1 MLAQSIRLVS
11 RASAPVL
18 RRRFGTSM
26 PRRDIIQDLYLKELK
41 SYKAPPV
48 KATDSV
54 GQVKPWVAPLAPTPP
69 VVEASAPADLS
80 EYESQIVEVEGVAT
94 TAAEEESD
102 VEDWF
107 VVEPLETE
115 HH

>member
-11 RASAPVL
+11 RASVPVL

-54 GQVKPWVAPLAPTPP
+54 GQVKPWVAPSTPAPP
-69 VVEASAPADLS
+69 VVEASAPTDLS
-80 EYESQIVEVEGVAT
+80 EYESQIVEVEGVSA
-94 TAAEEESD
+94 AAEEESD